1 MSDTLKERIA
11 NKLGRPPK
19 IVLQITAH
27 DRDVKEDE
35 TPDENHIPTAGFIDH
50 VLASGEFD
58 GVALTDVCVALLHTS
73 RGMIRLMAEV
83 AEANCGVKKGAFIK
97 MVYAQAQMLNEGHPD
112 AALDFKHDVGPVK
125 PRHREPEDESWSDKG
140 KLTP

>member
-1 MSDTLKERIA
+1 MSDALRDRIGS
-11 NKLGRPPK
+11 KLGRTPK

-27 DRDVKEDE
+27 DRDVRDGE
-35 TPDENHIPTAGFIDH
+35 TPDENHIPTAGFIDQF
-50 VLASGEFD
+50 LASGEFD

-112 AALDFKHDVGPVK
+112 AALDFKHDVDPAK
-125 PRHREPEDESWSDKG
+125 PRRREPDELRNERG